1 MGEGEVTAG
10 ASGDATRAAGLRG
23 SSSDTGEERGEVG
36 GPVAESFPSEGGNAL
51 LTLKRLGEDEAG
63 CSFHGEGSQTIAG
76 K

>member
-10 ASGDATRAAGLRG
+10 ASGDATRAGLRG
-23 SSSDTGEERGEVG
+23 SSDTREERGEVG

-51 LTLKRLGEDEAG
+51 LRLRRLGEDEAG
-63 CSFHGEGSQTIAG
+63 CSFHGEGNQTIAG

>member
-10 ASGDATRAAGLRG
+10 ASGDATRAGLRG
-23 SSSDTGEERGEVG
+23 SSDTGEERGEVG

-63 CSFHGEGSQTIAG
+63 CSFHGEGNQTIAG

>member
-10 ASGDATRAAGLRG
+10 ASGDATRAGLRG
-23 SSSDTGEERGEVG
+23 SSDTGEERGE
-36 GPVAESFPSEGGNAL
+36 VAESFPSEGGNAL

-63 CSFHGEGSQTIAG
+63 CSFHGEGNQTIAG

>member
-1 MGEGEVTAG
+1 M
-10 ASGDATRAAGLRG
+10 
-23 SSSDTGEERGEVG
+23 G

-63 CSFHGEGSQTIAG
+63 CSFHGEGNQTIAG